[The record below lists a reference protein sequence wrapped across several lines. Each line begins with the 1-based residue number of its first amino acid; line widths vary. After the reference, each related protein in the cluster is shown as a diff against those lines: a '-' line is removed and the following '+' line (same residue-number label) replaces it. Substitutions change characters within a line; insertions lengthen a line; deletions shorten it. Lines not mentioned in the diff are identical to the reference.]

1 MDRTIITL
9 LLSQFIV
16 FSWGIDQIDGRII
29 TTRND
34 ALSNNN
40 VFIDSARTSEDFI
53 LGNKRND
60 SGSRTRKLNDPFILE
75 IDSSASSSA
84 DDEYISASGIKWR
97 SKEEKCIPSGRCK
110 LCDRSGLEGC
120 EKTGKRQKHTCRFES
135 YTPRGNI
142 FKSKQEHKSCT
153 RTDWDENITMIRL
166 QLVCLF
172 IAIVSMLS
180 VRKEKSANASLFEQ
194 RGNLK
199 RTHIENV
206 ELVPLTQDADK
217 EAQGEDEGNSRNE
230 SLADEMLSL
239 CSGEKSIG
247 SKV

>member
-1 MDRTIITL
+1 MYVLKYFTNLIIFPIYYL
-9 LLSQFIV
+9 FQ
-16 FSWGIDQIDGRII
+16 
-29 TTRND
+29 
-34 ALSNNN
+34 
-40 VFIDSARTSEDFI
+40 
-53 LGNKRND
+53 
-60 SGSRTRKLNDPFILE
+60 
-75 IDSSASSSA
+75 
-84 DDEYISASGIKWR
+84 
-97 SKEEKCIPSGRCK
+97 
-110 LCDRSGLEGC
+110 
-120 EKTGKRQKHTCRFES
+120 
-135 YTPRGNI
+135 
-142 FKSKQEHKSCT
+142 
-153 RTDWDENITMIRL
+153 IRL

>member
-9 LLSQFIV
+9 FLSQFII
-16 FSWGIDQIDGRII
+16 FSWGIDQIDGRIR
-29 TTRND
+29 TSRND

-40 VFIDSARTSEDFI
+40 VFIDSARTSEHLI

-84 DDEYISASGIKWR
+84 DDE
-97 SKEEKCIPSGRCK
+97 SKEKCIPSGRCK
-110 LCDRSGLEGC
+110 LCNRSDLEGC
-120 EKTGKRQKHTCRFES
+120 EKTGKRQKYTCKFES
-135 YTPRGNI
+135 WTPAGII
-142 FKSKQEHKSCT
+142 FKSKQEHKSCDK
-153 RTDWDENITMIRL
+153 TDRDENIKMIRL
-166 QLVCLF
+166 QVVCLL

-217 EAQGEDEGNSRNE
+217 KAQGEDEGNSRNE

-239 CSGEKSIG
+239 CSVEKSIG